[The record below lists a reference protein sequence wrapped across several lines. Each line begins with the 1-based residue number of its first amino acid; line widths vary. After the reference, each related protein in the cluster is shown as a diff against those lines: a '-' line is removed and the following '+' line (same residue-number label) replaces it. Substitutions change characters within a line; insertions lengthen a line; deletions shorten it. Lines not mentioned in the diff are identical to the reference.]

1 MIPRQPGFRHL
12 WLAMVVMAPLAAGAA
27 WILGASLRPAPSL
40 DGLDPLLAAR
50 RFDEVE
56 RRIRDYLRV
65 HPESL
70 RAHILMAQVALDRDD
85 QKPRLALD
93 HLARIQPRD
102 RGTRAIVLLNQGKA
116 YSALGRNDRAEAA
129 WKEALRLEP
138 RVPEAG
144 WDLLSLY
151 YVQSRRAEAH
161 RLALALHAHEPDPR
175 DRAQLLLELVRQDA
189 QPLGPDSLIRTLE
202 PLVRAHP
209 EDLHTAIALG
219 LALIR
224 SSRAD
229 EGLSILR
236 ERVERGADDPDAWGG
251 WLLGLDEARRFD
263 ELAQAVARLPAAMVG
278 DPRFERHR
286 GAIAQQRGDWAGA
299 ADAYLRAWRADPADF
314 QVLYRLSRAL
324 RAAGRRE
331 EAERFDLKVRA
342 AQEARDQ
349 VLSLYEEADADKTLG
364 VAPHL
369 QLYHRLADLRERM
382 GRDEE
387 ALAWHRLVLADQ
399 PDEPTS
405 RTAVARLQATLGQ
418 EKGSRR

>member
-1 MIPRQPGFRHL
+1 
-12 WLAMVVMAPLAAGAA
+12 
-27 WILGASLRPAPSL
+27 
-40 DGLDPLLAAR
+40 
-50 RFDEVE
+50 
-56 RRIRDYLRV
+56 
-65 HPESL
+65 
-70 RAHILMAQVALDRDD
+70 MAQVALDRAD
-85 QKPRLALD
+85 QKPWLALE
-93 HLARIQPRD
+93 HLGRIKATD
-102 RGTRAIVLLNQGKA
+102 AKTRAIVLLNEGKA

-144 WDLLSLY
+144 WNLLSLY
-151 YVQSRRAEAH
+151 YVQGRRAEAH
-161 RLALALHAHEPDPR
+161 RLALALHAIEPDPR
-175 DRAQLLLELVRQDA
+175 DRVQLLLELVRQDA
-189 QPLGPDSLIRTLE
+189 QPLGPDSLTRTLE

-251 WLLGLDEARRFD
+251 WLLGLDGARRFD
-263 ELAQAVARLPAAMVG
+263 ELVQAMATLPAALVG
-278 DPRFERHR
+278 DPRFARHR

-299 ADAYLRAWRADPADF
+299 ADAYHRAWRADPADF

-324 RAAGRRE
+324 RAAGRRQ
-331 EAERFDLKVRA
+331 EAETFDLKVRA

-349 VLSLYEEADADKTLG
+349 VLSLYEAADADKTLG
-364 VAPHL
+364 VVPHP

-382 GRDEE
+382 GRDDE
-387 ALAWHRLVLADQ
+387 ALAWHHLVLADQ

-405 RTAVARLQATLGQ
+405 RAAVARLQATIGQ
-418 EKGSRR
+418 AQGSGR